1 MTKAI
6 EMKRPI
12 APLTICAA
20 FGLVF
25 AAAQPSGAQDE
36 ESGLDKYQSIELFAE
51 SLQMIRERHVEE
63 VDYDELIFAA
73 IEGMLSSLDPHSG
86 YLSPDDRSELNVD
99 SRGEFGGLGIQ
110 ITMESGFVKVIS
122 PIDDTP
128 AAEAGIQAGDFVVEI
143 DGEPVLGLNLQE
155 AVDRMRGPIGTEVTI
170 RIQRPTEDSTFE
182 VAIVRDSIEIT
193 AAEVRREGN
202 ALVARVKTFSEKTAG
217 NLYDGIN
224 ELAVELDDRDEIDG
238 LVIDLRNN
246 PGGLLSSAVDVSDL
260 FLDKGDIVSIRSRGD
275 QRVAYSSEQ
284 RPGITRGDVAEGWP
298 IAVLINQ
305 GSASA
310 AEIVAGAL
318 QDNRR
323 AVVIGTQSF
332 GKGSVQSI
340 IPIAITDPG
349 VSDDGDDGSA
359 EDGEA
364 IDYGALR
371 LTTSRYYTPAG
382 RSFQGTGITPDVI
395 VPLDAPEEVAEEE
408 EERPVWAESYY
419 QNSLENDGLPEDL
432 DELERRRAAAE
443 VVDKLRSTD
452 SQLAYALDLL
462 RGIRSLTGEP

>member
-1 MTKAI
+1 
-6 EMKRPI
+6 MKKPI
-12 APLTICAA
+12 VASTACTAVWL
-20 FGLVF
+20 LF
-25 AAAQPSGAQDE
+25 AAVQPLSAQDE
-36 ESGLDKYQSIELFAE
+36 ETGLDKYESIELFAE

-63 VDYDELIFAA
+63 VDIDELIFAA

-86 YLSPDDRSELNVD
+86 YLNPDDRSELNVE

-128 AAEAGIQAGDFVVEI
+128 AAEAGIEAGDFVVEI
-143 DGEPVLGLNLQE
+143 DGEPVLGLSLQE

-170 RIQRPTEDSTFE
+170 TVQRPDEESTIDFT
-182 VAIVRDSIEIT
+182 IVRDSIEIT

-202 ALVARVKTFSEKTAG
+202 ALVARVKTFSEKAAG
-217 NLYDGIN
+217 NIFDGIT
-224 ELAVELDDRDEIDG
+224 EMVEDLDSRSEIDG

-246 PGGLLSSAVDVSDL
+246 PGGLLCAAVEVSDL
-260 FLDKGDIVSIRSRGD
+260 FLAEGDIVSVRSRGD
-275 QRVAYSSEQ
+275 QRTVYRTEQ
-284 RPGITRGDVAEGWP
+284 RTGCDRTNVRDIARGDIAEGWP

-323 AVVIGTQSF
+323 AVVVGTQSF

-340 IPIAITDPG
+340 IPIRIG
-349 VSDDGDDGSA
+349 GEGMSNGGDADSG
-359 EDGEA
+359 DNTNF
-364 IDYGALR
+364 GALR

-395 VPLDAPEEVAEEE
+395 LPLAEPIEVEMEED
-408 EERPVWAESYY
+408 ERPAWAESYY
-419 QNSLENDGLPEDL
+419 QNRLENDGLPEDL

-443 VVDKLRSTD
+443 VVDKLRNTD

-462 RGIRSLTGEP
+462 RGMKSMTGEQ